1 MSIKADFSKATG
13 VPGNNL
19 DEFIIRG
26 IAVGEVVLDVLWKY
40 DPETCLLSP
49 SKIDIVPPA
58 EQDEEEDENGLPTP
72 PTWPDILPDN
82 DDNENVS
89 PTPIPTPDPES
100 EPDDE
105 DVIPDPKIIGKIT
118 TISSGHKKNYDM
130 PAGRFRYFKFT
141 GSVSD
146 SKHPI
151 QVVNTSQSNQKHT
164 VHALVKKGSRPTIAD
179 FKRTWNMTQSQ
190 SGAGGLYWK
199 YNTGTQAELV
209 EVKDPTSSTTF
220 YIMLYNFGAK
230 YVSNQ
235 RLTLAILS

>member
-1 MSIKADFSKATG
+1 MSIEADFSKATG
-13 VPGNNL
+13 VPGDNP

-26 IAVGEVVLDVLWKY
+26 IAVGEIVLDVLWKY

-49 SKIDIVPPA
+49 AKIDIVPPA
-58 EQDEEEDENGLPTP
+58 EQDDEENDGLLTP
-72 PTWPDILPDN
+72 PNWPDILPDN
-82 DDNENVS
+82 DDDENVS
-89 PTPIPTPDPES
+89 PTPTPTP
-100 EPDDE
+100 EPDDDDDE
-105 DVIPDPKIIGKIT
+105 DNVIPDPSIIGKIT
-118 TISSGHKKNYDM
+118 TIATGHMKNYDM

-141 GSVSD
+141 GKVDD

-151 QVVNTSQSNQKHT
+151 QVANTSQSNQKHT
-164 VHALVKKGSRPTIAD
+164 VHALVKKGSRPTISD
-179 FKRTWNMTQSQ
+179 FKRTWNMEQSQ

-199 YNTGTQAELV
+199 YNTGTQAEFV
-209 EVKDPTSSTTF
+209 EVKDPTVSTTF